1 MHHGQSAMPPPKSPS
16 GSLRGI
22 QDSTMAASMRAN
34 PTHYL
39 KRSFSTPSVGGA
51 TPSSFLESQSLA
63 PQMGEK
69 KRNKLGYHRTSI
81 ACGHCRRR
89 KIRCIIST
97 EDQNRCV
104 NCIRLKKECSFHPVD
119 QQQPY
124 DQKQPPQT
132 PGSSSTVTASSS
144 PAISRGS
151 SVEQGLQRHHYPS
164 MPVASVPSMGNPAVQ
179 TPQAEFFPPDMEVSS
194 NIVPPGPSYG
204 IGEPPSTG
212 WMTTGTS
219 SDAMAKP
226 RDPNAIWRPFPTEV
240 PMGVS
245 GQLSPYSNPSA
256 SSTTWTNSNYAAGSD
271 MAWNSSSMPPPPRS
285 MSFSGEML
293 GSRGTPHYYPLP
305 HQNQIYERQ
314 SQHFT
319 PIYGGVPVGGTDE
332 GIEHAIDPAIMG
344 GTVQPTTPIA
354 WQQQQ
359 QQQQQQART
368 QTQQPQPQ
376 LMSQQIPDTQG
387 GAYRPW
393 GEYGEGDRSH
403 QM

>member
-1 MHHGQSAMPPPKSPS
+1 MPPPKSPS

-22 QDSTMAASMRAN
+22 QDSAMAASMRGN
-34 PTHYL
+34 PPHYL
-39 KRSFSTPSVGGA
+39 KRSFSTPTVGGA

-151 SVEQGLQRHHYPS
+151 SVDQGLQRHHYPS
-164 MPVASVPSMGNPAVQ
+164 MPVASVPSMGNPAIQ
-179 TPQAEFFPPDMEVSS
+179 TPQGEFFPPDMEVSS
-194 NIVPPGPSYG
+194 NNVPPGPSYG
-204 IGEPPSTG
+204 IGESPSTG
-212 WMTTGTS
+212 WMTTDTN
-219 SDAMAKP
+219 SDTMAKP

-240 PMGVS
+240 PIPVG
-245 GQLSPYSNPSA
+245 GPLSPYAN
-256 SSTTWTNSNYAAGSD
+256 
-271 MAWNSSSMPPPPRS
+271 
-285 MSFSGEML
+285 
-293 GSRGTPHYYPLP
+293 
-305 HQNQIYERQ
+305 
-314 SQHFT
+314 
-319 PIYGGVPVGGTDE
+319 
-332 GIEHAIDPAIMG
+332 
-344 GTVQPTTPIA
+344 
-354 WQQQQ
+354 
-359 QQQQQQART
+359 
-368 QTQQPQPQ
+368 
-376 LMSQQIPDTQG
+376 
-387 GAYRPW
+387 
-393 GEYGEGDRSH
+393 
-403 QM
+403 